1 MRECPHTCKP
11 IQILANFTVR
21 MLQFKETQILN
32 IIAHGVENKTN
43 DGRIFLSLE
52 EMELEERAVK
62 LLTQH
67 FTKPFQ
73 NREDFH
79 HFHHDIDL
87 KMNEVFVTA
96 KQILD
101 DENFILNSANI
112 AKHLYTT
119 TRHHAVKDGELFEV
133 YFDGIELG
141 NQVVSAVGIYKSEKK
156 QNFFRIKNQRGSI
169 SLDLDKG
176 IAQYKIDKACLIL
189 NAGREEGFRVMTYEH
204 NGLDAEYW
212 KSDFLSVRPTNDSF
226 SQTTQLISICKDF
239 IQNEMDV
246 SRFDQI
252 NLINKS
258 VEVLTESE
266 LLNVEEFSKTV
277 FEDSSMHKQF
287 VSFRSNYT
295 DDNLEE
301 LPAEIPVSLSAVK
314 KQSKKFKS
322 VLKLDKNF
330 HIYIHGDRNLIEHGV
345 DENGKKF
352 YKLYY
357 QEEE

>member
-1 MRECPHTCKP
+1 
-11 IQILANFTVR
+11 
-21 MLQFKETQILN
+21 
-32 IIAHGVENKTN
+32 
-43 DGRIFLSLE
+43 
-52 EMELEERAVK
+52 
-62 LLTQH
+62 
-67 FTKPFQ
+67 
-73 NREDFH
+73 
-79 HFHHDIDL
+79 
-87 KMNEVFVTA
+87 
-96 KQILD
+96 
-101 DENFILNSANI
+101 
-112 AKHLYTT
+112 
-119 TRHHAVKDGELFEV
+119 
-133 YFDGIELG
+133 
-141 NQVVSAVGIYKSEKK
+141 
-156 QNFFRIKNQRGSI
+156 
-169 SLDLDKG
+169 
-176 IAQYKIDKACLIL
+176 
-189 NAGREEGFRVMTYEH
+189 
-204 NGLDAEYW
+204 
-212 KSDFLSVRPTNDSF
+212 
-226 SQTTQLISICKDF
+226 
-239 IQNEMDV
+239 MDV

-295 DDNLEE
+295 DENLEE

-345 DENGKKF
+345 DENGKKY